1 MQVIL
6 AIVADQQQAAQLAAL
21 IGGRLAV
28 DLVQAAEVG
37 EGLLALD
44 DRIPDL
50 ILTSPLMSPFDDGVL
65 DEYLR
70 ELGPAGAHVQ
80 TLRIPVLSQAP
91 KKAPRLGF
99 SLRRRSKPQ
108 ATTPD
113 GCEPKVFADEIA
125 HYLERAA
132 EEKRHA
138 ATTDAAA
145 VIERH
150 VAHDDPV
157 PQPIDEEDWT
167 PAYGSDVVT
176 ETAGVLAKEPEPDS
190 SAWRSD
196 LLDRAPVEDAPGYDQ
211 GEVEA
216 VSEWQEDGVEKV
228 RLKPDTTF
236 EQVRLQSDTT
246 LEQVASEP
254 DTTSEQIW
262 LEPDTTLEPI
272 VSEPDTAS
280 EQGWLEPD
288 TTVLVESFEEPPVV
302 EQALVNPTEFQQIAA
317 VTERAVEE
325 AHSLEQPDV
334 NRPVAPSP
342 VVTNSA
348 ITARPAPAVREHDA
362 NSDKATPSF
371 KAALAAIRAA
381 WGKPASRASSPASTQ
396 EASAATS
403 LEMDPTG
410 AVERLGEATIELEKP
425 SDASVSHSFAVADSP
440 EAPDVYELSVETDTT
455 EVALSLPEPSGDT
468 RKKPAK
474 RARKAVKAKGPRPTQ
489 PTAVQDEWGMFDPDR
504 CGFAA
509 VGDKLDE
516 VSNEKAKQPHQGG
529 KSRVLSCS

>member
-70 ELGPAGAHVQ
+70 ELGPAGTHVQ

-99 SLRRRSKPQ
+99 SLRRRAKPE

-132 EEKRHA
+132 EEKRRA

-150 VAHDDPV
+150 AVQDDST
-157 PQPIDEEDWT
+157 PQPIDQEAWT
-167 PAYGSDVVT
+167 PAYGHDVVT
-176 ETAGVLAKEPEPDS
+176 ETTGVLAKEPEPDS
-190 SAWRSD
+190 NAWRSD

-216 VSEWQEDGVEKV
+216 ASEWQEDSVDEV

-236 EQVRLQSDTT
+236 G
-246 LEQVASEP
+246 QVASEP
-254 DTTSEQIW
+254 DTTFGQVASEPDTTFGQVASEPDATFEQVA
-262 LEPDTTLEPI
+262 LEPDTTLDEVEP
-272 VSEPDTAS
+272 EPDY
-280 EQGWLEPD
+280 
-288 TTVLVESFEEPPVV
+288 TVAVESFEEPPVV
-302 EQALVNPTEFQQIAA
+302 RALVDSVELRQVAA
-317 VTERAVEE
+317 VAERTVEE
-325 AHSLEQPDV
+325 APPLEQPDV
-334 NRPVAPSP
+334 KPPVATSP
-342 VVTNSA
+342 VVTRSA
-348 ITARPAPAVREHDA
+348 TTARSAPAVQENDA
-362 NSDKATPSF
+362 ASDKATPSF

-381 WGKPASRASSPASTQ
+381 WGKPASKASKPTSTP
-396 EASAATS
+396 EASAATP
-403 LEMDPTG
+403 LVDLTG
-410 AVERLGEATIELEKP
+410 AVERLDESATELENP
-425 SDASVSHSFAVADSP
+425 STASVSRPFAVADSP
-440 EAPDVYELSVETDTT
+440 EAPEVYELSVETDTT
-455 EVALSLPEPSGDT
+455 EGPLSLPEPSGDR

-474 RARKAVKAKGPRPTQ
+474 RATKAAKTKAPRPTQ
-489 PTAVQDEWGMFDPDR
+489 PGSAQDEWGMFDPDR

-516 VSNEKAKQPHQGG
+516 ASNEKAKQPHKGG